1 MINISLTSTNTLVL
15 AIILY
20 LLGSFLKSKFKLF
33 NSFCIPSPVIGGLFF
48 CIIYMFL
55 NYFKILNVSMNT
67 SLMPNFMS
75 FFFTVIGLGVSLS
88 LVKKGGKL
96 LFKYWVLCGVLAFCQ
111 NSITVILSKICNIH
125 PLLGLMCGTISMEG
139 GHGYAA
145 AFGSTIEDL
154 GINNASSVGIAAAT
168 LGLILGGVLGGP
180 VAKFLIEKYKL
191 KPSNPSL
198 KKYVKS
204 PSLSVSKSYYGL
216 TPYFFFEQV
225 LLVLL
230 CMIVGDL
237 LTKLIYTK
245 TNVVLPQVV
254 CSMAVA
260 ALFRNVN
267 DKYNFY
273 KVDFALLDFLGE
285 ISLGM
290 FLTMAL
296 MSVDLLKLSDI
307 FGPIILI
314 IIFQVIFI
322 VLYSIFVCFKVLGRD
337 FDSAVIISGLIG
349 HGLGATPNALAN
361 MNSVSQKYGLSE
373 KAFLVVPLVGAFLL
387 DIFTMP
393 CIILFI
399 NLLS

>member
-33 NSFCIPSPVIGGLFF
+33 NSFCIPSPVIGGLLF

-67 SLMPNFMS
+67 SLMPSFMS

-237 LTKLIYTK
+237 LTNLIYTK

-254 CSMAVA
+254 CSMGVA

-314 IIFQVIFI
+314 VIFQVIFI

-349 HGLGATPNALAN
+349 HGLGATPNAIAN
-361 MNSVSQKYGLSE
+361 MTSVSQKYGPSE